1 MSWRRG
7 SRACW
12 IRWGSW
18 CNTAEQPPP
27 KTHQSHQKR
36 TALGATGGQCLRDLS
51 GRPSFLQTSAPKKDF
66 VGAALGSPA
75 SSPICEHLLAF
86 ADCTYAT
93 LFNMDTRSPSQYP
106 FREST
111 MPARG
116 QMARWPKK
124 VFAPPETAP
133 KSEIPPPGAL
143 VINTVSIQYGESAHF
158 SCTFV
163 RSACTKLVLI
173 VYSAS
178 TFLYFSHTLLQVR
191 RRLPSLCTPPRSMS
205 PQPNFGQALHDST
218 IIEFVG
224 CCEPSHDSRASGVRH
239 DATPNNQR

>member
-1 MSWRRG
+1 MRTFTRLCRLHLCYPVQHG
-7 SRACW
+7 HQIA
-12 IRWGSW
+12 
-18 CNTAEQPPP
+18 QPI
-27 KTHQSHQKR
+27 
-36 TALGATGGQCLRDLS
+36 
-51 GRPSFLQTSAPKKDF
+51 
-66 VGAALGSPA
+66 
-75 SSPICEHLLAF
+75 PIPRIHHAR
-86 ADCTYAT
+86 
-93 LFNMDTRSPSQYP
+93 TRSNGHL
-106 FREST
+106 
-111 MPARG
+111 A
-116 QMARWPKK
+116 KK

-163 RSACTKLVLI
+163 RSACTNLVLI

-224 CCEPSHDSRASGVRH
+224 CCEPSHDSRASGVKH
-239 DATPNNQR
+239 DATSNNQR